1 MLAVGAGDGGQPEPL
16 STLSG
21 SPLLLFGRERLLR
34 PKRPGDDHRPHEP
47 TDDNDIQGA
56 PLLACPAPLAYQP
69 RFLFPPRPK
78 DLTAMKAEGHP
89 DYHFITVQM
98 TDGTTFKTRS
108 TYGEEGATL
117 ALEIDPKVHPA
128 WTGGNQ
134 TLLDRGGRVSRFN
147 DKFGG
152 FMKKKD

>member
-1 MLAVGAGDGGQPEPL
+1 MGLPVLALADPFRYQP
-16 STLSG
+16 G
-21 SPLLLFGRERLLR
+21 FLF
-34 PKRPGDDHRPHEP
+34 
-47 TDDNDIQGA
+47 A
-56 PLLACPAPLAYQP
+56 PAPQD
-69 RFLFPPRPK
+69 F
-78 DLTAMKAEGHP
+78 TAMKAEGHP

-152 FMKKKD
+152 FMKKKED